1 MCDKCF
7 KEYVVPEDPPPPH
20 GLRKVVRTLD
30 VQLFICEHLFFLSIV
45 LVYLAKI
52 TTDIAE

>member
-7 KEYVVPEDPPPPH
+7 KEYVVPEDPPTPPPPI
-20 GLRKVVRTLD
+20 L
-30 VQLFICEHLFFLSIV
+30 ICEHFFFLSIV

>member
-1 MCDKCF
+1 M
-7 KEYVVPEDPPPPH
+7 VPEDPPPPH

-30 VQLFICEHLFFLSIV
+30 VQLFICEHFFFLSIV